1 MKQFAKPLRILE
13 VPLLLLVIALA
24 CFERGNVGVT
34 VFLTIVSVGRLIINS
49 ITDKVT
55 YKK

>member
-1 MKQFAKPLRILE
+1 MKQFAKPIRILE

-24 CFERGNVGVT
+24 CLEIGNVGIA
-34 VFLTIVSVGRLIINS
+34 VFLVIVSVGRLIINS

>member
-1 MKQFAKPLRILE
+1 MKQFAKPIRILE

-24 CFERGNVGVT
+24 CFERGNVGVA
-34 VFLTIVSVGRLIINS
+34 VFLIIVSVGRVIINS
-49 ITDKVT
+49 ITDEFT

>member
-1 MKQFAKPLRILE
+1 MKQFAKPIRILE

-24 CFERGNVGVT
+24 FLEIGNFGVS
-34 VFLTIVSVGRLIINS
+34 VFLIIVSVGRLIINS

>member
-1 MKQFAKPLRILE
+1 MKQFAKPIRILE
-13 VPLLLLVIALA
+13 VSLLLLVIALA
-24 CFERGNVGVT
+24 CLERGNIGIA
-34 VFLTIVSVGRLIINS
+34 VFLVIVSVGRLIINS

>member
-1 MKQFAKPLRILE
+1 MKQFAKPIRILE

-24 CFERGNVGVT
+24 CFERGNVGVA
-34 VFLTIVSVGRLIINS
+34 VFLIIVSIGRLIINS
-49 ITDKVT
+49 ITDEFT

>member
-1 MKQFAKPLRILE
+1 MKQFAKPIRILE

-24 CFERGNVGVT
+24 CFERGNVRVA
-34 VFLTIVSVGRLIINS
+34 VFLIIVSVGRLIINS
-49 ITDKVT
+49 ITDEFT

>member
-1 MKQFAKPLRILE
+1 MKQFAKPIRILE

-24 CFERGNVGVT
+24 CLERGNVGVA
-34 VFLTIVSVGRLIINS
+34 VFLIIVSVGRLIINS
-49 ITDKVT
+49 ITDKII